1 MELTAVGYNRQSYKH
16 LSPACVCRHGILTV
30 STCQKLSKETG
41 GNTNQILECR
51 DMTLTCAWKME
62 RDFAVCSGIRTRTRN
77 CLCSAFRGRA
87 KPFMMLEKRRA
98 SVTVRICQN
107 ILDMIMRVL
116 IRLKLNLVKA
126 FDIK

>member
-1 MELTAVGYNRQSYKH
+1 
-16 LSPACVCRHGILTV
+16 
-30 STCQKLSKETG
+30 
-41 GNTNQILECR
+41 
-51 DMTLTCAWKME
+51 MTLTCAWKME